1 MTPEDS
7 TPTFGQ
13 RMINLIRFVVRLLF
27 TLIVAIGLGAAVYY
41 AAAFGVPA
49 LRERYIQP
57 VEENTQ
63 RIADLEAQQ
72 RQSLEALT
80 QQIESLHTRLTDLE
94 IQNDRAKAQ
103 VAELENNLAAAK
115 SAQATQAAALT
126 TLAPMPAVLAETQN
140 ELSQVLTTLEDL
152 SAGIDTY
159 ALNIGTLQT
168 ESLNNTT
175 RVVQMQNELQMLRL
189 MEALTRGRLFI
200 SQGNIAQ
207 AENSIHAGLMAA
219 DKLSE
224 TAPGYQ
230 MAALKQ
236 VRDQLQNAL
245 EYLVLSPLRAADQLD
260 GAWQITQQGLPDKPS
275 PTPEAESTTQPAPS
289 PTPSPTITPES

>member
-115 SAQATQAAALT
+115 SVQATQAAALT

>member
-115 SAQATQAAALT
+115 SVQATQAAALT
-126 TLAPMPAVLAETQN
+126 TLAPMSAVLAETQN

>member
-103 VAELENNLAAAK
+103 VAELENDLAAAK